1 MSLALVHVQ
10 AAMLKRQAAVQCW
23 LEACPTLQS
32 FAEVNALRRLLSC
45 RVGNRLGFGA
55 CAGFLVLF
63 YLMPRNSF
71 IQHLFHCDF
80 TFLIRYHRQVLEL
93 CSPCCTHTTSAS

>member
-1 MSLALVHVQ
+1 M
-10 AAMLKRQAAVQCW
+10 KRQAAGGMLAGGLIQP
-23 LEACPTLQS
+23 E
-32 FAEVNALRRLLSC
+32 EDDLRRLLSR

-80 TFLIRYHRQVLEL
+80 TFLIRYHRQVLTL
-93 CSPCCTHTTSAS
+93 H